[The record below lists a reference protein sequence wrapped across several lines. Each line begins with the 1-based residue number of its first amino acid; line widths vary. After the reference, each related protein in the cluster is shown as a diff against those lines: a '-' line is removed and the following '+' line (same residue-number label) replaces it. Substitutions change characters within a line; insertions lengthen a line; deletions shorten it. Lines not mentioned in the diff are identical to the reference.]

1 MLTLSRRKAEMV
13 RERLSG
19 QLLTIIR
26 LAGVLLVIVV
36 TIIIFLN
43 RDQVKNLEALGIP
56 GVFLISIITNA
67 SVFLPV
73 PGVVFTSAM
82 GAIFNPFWVAL
93 AAGAGSAIG
102 ELSGYLAGY
111 SGRAVIKE
119 TDRYRRLTDW
129 MRKYGEITILFL
141 AFVPNPAFDLAG
153 IIAGVLK
160 MPVRRFLFW
169 CLIGKTLKMLLFAYF
184 GSTLV
189 GWLG

>member
-1 MLTLSRRKAEMV
+1 MV

-129 MRKYGEITILFL
+129 MTKYGEITILFL

-153 IIAGVLK
+153 ITAGVLK

>member
-13 RERLSG
+13 RERVSG

-26 LAGVLLVIVV
+26 LAGVLLVMVV